1 MVLPICRWNPI
12 EELQLYGIF
21 MYGVAMADPVLC
33 AMPDLRSCAS
43 VGSGPL
49 KGFLAKSGRP
59 SLNTCATYVV
69 AAESVNE
76 VRLSTTWPK

>member
-33 AMPDLRSCAS
+33 AMPDLLNCSR
-43 VGSGPL
+43 VGRGPL
-49 KGFLAKSGRP
+49 KGLLAKSGRP
-59 SLNTCATYVV
+59 SLKTCATYVV
-69 AAESVNE
+69 AAERVNE
-76 VRLSTTWPK
+76 VRLSTT